1 MPALKSENVL
11 LPAARNEI
19 VDSIATVII
28 LNTTHPSSAQLEK
41 VAMRFIGLY
50 PSASDKVPGGT
61 PYVSVIIVNYIKF
74 INFAKASWKRKLQNK
89 FKNLHRPNRAKNA
102 GIDLETP
109 TLKRFKLGSEKVSTT
124 LSTSQLEEYSKHKK
138 SYNRHLNQAN
148 GSTVECVH

>member
-1 MPALKSENVL
+1 M
-11 LPAARNEI
+11 
-19 VDSIATVII
+19 
-28 LNTTHPSSAQLEK
+28 
-41 VAMRFIGLY
+41 
-50 PSASDKVPGGT
+50 PGGT

-109 TLKRFKLGSEKVSTT
+109 TLKKFKLGSEKVSTT

-138 SYNRHLNQAN
+138 KIQQAFESSN
-148 GSTVECVH
+148 WVYSGMCSLMTETFGMIN

>member
-1 MPALKSENVL
+1 M
-11 LPAARNEI
+11 
-19 VDSIATVII
+19 

-89 FKNLHRPNRAKNA
+89 FKNLHRPNRAKM
-102 GIDLETP
+102 LE
-109 TLKRFKLGSEKVSTT
+109 
-124 LSTSQLEEYSKHKK
+124 
-138 SYNRHLNQAN
+138 
-148 GSTVECVH
+148 